1 MPRMKNWW
9 HALGTTVLLLVVA
22 CQAAPRGAEGVVT
35 RTGTQD
41 RATEE
46 LGRIDFPN
54 TGPASA
60 QEPFIR
66 AVLLLHSFEYQDA
79 AEAFRE
85 AQGLAPDFALA
96 YWGEALTYCHPI
108 WQEENR
114 DAALAALAR
123 LAPTP
128 AERAAKAGDEREHG
142 LLAAVEVLFG
152 EGTRAERARLYCDA
166 MAALHARY
174 PADLELAAFHALAIL
189 GTATSGRDV
198 PTYMRAAA
206 VAEEIL
212 ERAPEHPGALHYAI
226 HSYDDPTHAPLGL
239 RMARRY
245 GVVAAAA
252 EHALHMPSHIYVAL
266 GMWEDSVTANVAA
279 SAAADAR
286 RARKGLG
293 VEARGLHSLAWLAYS
308 HLQLGQ
314 TSEAERLL
322 ADMRRDEREKSSKRT
337 RANLVAMR
345 AAHVVALE
353 AWEHELARFEV
364 ALDELEPAAACAE
377 LYVRGRSALSR
388 GEVAQARAALAAMA
402 EHRGPLESLVPASG
416 TSAQCCTTTGRD
428 NYLPSRLA
436 AQVMELEL
444 SGLLALSAGA
454 SEDGLAR
461 LAAAAEK
468 EDAMGFDFGP
478 PAVVEPAHE
487 LLGQVLLDLGRADE
501 AAREFEAS
509 LQRAPGR
516 ARSLH
521 GLTRGEST
529 EPGTASPDS
538 GCAQE

>member
-1 MPRMKNWW
+1 MKHWR
-9 HALGTTVLLLVVA
+9 HARETLVLFLVIA
-22 CQAAPRGAEGVVT
+22 CRAAPRGMEGVVT
-35 RTGTQD
+35 RTGEQSGAAP
-41 RATEE
+41 REPAAE

-54 TGPASA
+54 TGPAAA

-66 AVLLLHSFEYQDA
+66 AVLLLHSFEYTDA
-79 AEAFRE
+79 AEAFRD
-85 AQGLAPDFALA
+85 AQAIAPDFALA
-96 YWGEALTYCHPI
+96 YWGEALTHCHPI

-114 DAALAALAR
+114 DAALAVLAR

-128 AERAAKAGDEREHG
+128 SERAAKAGDERERA

-174 PADLELAAFHALAIL
+174 PADLELAAFHSLAIL
-189 GTATSGRDV
+189 GTATQGRDV

-206 VAEEIL
+206 VAEEVL
-212 ERAPEHPGALHYAI
+212 ERAPDHPGALHYAI

-266 GMWEDSVTANVAA
+266 GLWEDSIASNVAA

-286 RARKGLG
+286 RARKGLD
-293 VEARGLHSLAWLAYS
+293 VDARGLHSLAWLAYS
-308 HLQLGQ
+308 HLQLGH
-314 TSEAERLL
+314 TSAAERLL
-322 ADMRRDEREKSSKRT
+322 ADMRRDEQEKSSKRT
-337 RANLVAMR
+337 RGSLVAMR
-345 AAHVVALE
+345 AAHVVALQ
-353 AWEHELARFEV
+353 AWDDENARFEV
-364 ALDELEPAAACAE
+364 ALDELEPAVACAE
-377 LYVRGRSALSR
+377 LYVRGRSALAR
-388 GEVAQARAALAAMA
+388 GEVADAREALAAMA
-402 EHRGPLESLVPASG
+402 VHRGPLETLVPASG
-416 TSAQCCTTTGRD
+416 GAQCCTTDGNRG

-444 SGLLALSAGA
+444 SGLIALAAGA
-454 SEDGLAR
+454 SEDALAR

-487 LLGQVLLDLGRADE
+487 LLGQILLDLGRADE
-501 AAREFEAS
+501 AAREFAAALE
-509 LQRAPGR
+509 RAPGR
-516 ARSLH
+516 ARSLQ
-521 GLTRGEST
+521 GLSSARLE
-529 EPGTASPDS
+529 ADS
-538 GCAQE
+538 